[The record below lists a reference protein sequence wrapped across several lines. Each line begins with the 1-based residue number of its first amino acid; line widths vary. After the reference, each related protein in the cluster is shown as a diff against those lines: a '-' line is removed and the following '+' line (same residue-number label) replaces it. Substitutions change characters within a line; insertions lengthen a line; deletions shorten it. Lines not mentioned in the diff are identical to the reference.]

1 MMIEQRAC
9 IGDKIIQ
16 IKCIESDS
24 IPYDHSVLPA
34 KIDDNYYFEIGG
46 QAVLCSKHDVMEFK
60 YTKQS
65 TMKQFKGWAF
75 RYNDG
80 EYRGSDKIEVY
91 TAGTAEWMV
100 SSGLA
105 PKPFGRWVAVYE

>member
-1 MMIEQRAC
+1 MMIEQRTC

-24 IPYDHSVLPA
+24 IPCDLTVTPV
-34 KIDDNYYFEIGG
+34 KIDDKYYFDMWWLPEPIR
-46 QAVLCSKHDVMEFK
+46 CNKHDIVEFK

-75 RYNDG
+75 RYN
-80 EYRGSDKIEVY
+80 
-91 TAGTAEWMV
+91 
-100 SSGLA
+100 SGGWDTELFTVKRAKWLA
-105 PKPFGRWVAVYE
+105 TSGIMTKSMDTWVAVYE